1 MRAFDHTRFG
11 PVIADLLQDRR
22 VSPLDRGSPDPALG
36 AKLQALDAERLFAP
50 AAIRHREMADACLAA
65 LWLYGDDLDR
75 SHRISQGLHGREG
88 SYWHGIMHRR
98 EGDFSNAKY
107 WFRRV
112 GPHPIHEALAGR
124 ARELAR
130 GGPEDVAF
138 LREQPGWDASAFVD
152 LCETACASD
161 GGVGDLCREVQQQ
174 EWQLL
179 FDYCHRRAIG
189 QG

>member
-1 MRAFDHTRFG
+1 MRAFDHNWFG

-22 VSPLDRGSPDPALG
+22 VSPLDRGCPDPALC
-36 AKLQALDAERLFAP
+36 AKLLALNAERLFAP
-50 AAIRHREMADACLAA
+50 AAIRHRELADACLAA
-65 LWLYGDDLDR
+65 LWLYADDLDR

-112 GPHPIHEALAGR
+112 GPHPIHETLARR
-124 ARELAR
+124 ARELASSR
-130 GGPEDVAF
+130 PQQGAF
-138 LREQPGWDASAFVD
+138 LRRQAPWDANAFVD
-152 LCETACASD
+152 LCETACAD
-161 GGVGDLCREVQQQ
+161 GGGADLCREIQQQ

-189 QG
+189 HG

>member
-22 VSPLDRGSPDPALG
+22 VSPLDRGSPDPALR

-50 AAIRHREMADACLAA
+50 AAIRHRAMADACLAA

-88 SYWHGIMHRR
+88 CYWHGIMHRR

-124 ARELAR
+124 ARKLAR
-130 GGPEDVAF
+130 EAAEDAAL
-138 LREQPGWDASAFVD
+138 LREQAWDACAFVD
-152 LCETACASD
+152 LCEAACVGG
-161 GGVGDLCREVQQQ
+161 GGVADLCREIQRQ

-189 QG
+189 EG